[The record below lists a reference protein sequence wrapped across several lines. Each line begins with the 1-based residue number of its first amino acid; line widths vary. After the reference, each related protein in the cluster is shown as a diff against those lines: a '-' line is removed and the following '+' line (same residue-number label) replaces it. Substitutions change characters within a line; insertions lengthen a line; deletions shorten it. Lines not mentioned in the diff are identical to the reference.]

1 MRPASGAI
9 PGLLRLARD
18 CLNSAAER
26 KSEKPVEKIGKLWYI
41 IRVWNCPMRF
51 RNSRKE
57 GNVMLTL
64 SHITYRVKD
73 SGTVGAGKETEILSD
88 INLDLNERFVA
99 ITGPNGSGK
108 STLARLIA
116 GIIRPTEG
124 RILLDGQD
132 VVLYPVSKAI
142 CQAVLLPVPRTEV
155 VELSPDEIR
164 AMESQRGEGELG
176 SSGK

>member
-1 MRPASGAI
+1 MRPASGAT

-116 GIIRPTEG
+116 GIIRP
-124 RILLDGQD
+124 RLSI
-132 VVLYPVSKAI
+132 S
-142 CQAVLLPVPRTEV
+142 C
-155 VELSPDEIR
+155 LSPTGR
-164 AMESQRGEGELG
+164 ARASAMP
-176 SSGK
+176 SSNRFASRD